1 MAGRRAEE
9 VWGGGLGD
17 RAWRHGNIPSRPERI
32 GPPLP
37 GSINRVCQGR
47 AAGSFRLK
55 VLITGEERL
64 FGADAALCY
73 VRVLPD
79 LDGKGTTEFF
89 FGWWFNYCSGWQLDD

>member
-1 MAGRRAEE
+1 VG
-9 VWGGGLGD
+9 WGACEIGLGSTAISPLD
-17 RAWRHGNIPSRPERI
+17 QKGLALRCLAPSIACAR
-32 GPPLP
+32 
-37 GSINRVCQGR
+37 GR

-79 LDGKGTTEFF
+79 LDGNGTTEFF
-89 FGWWFNYCSGWQLDD
+89 LGGGLITVLNDNWIIDPRRGLR